1 MISSR
6 IVIICDDEII
16 AKVLRIKLST
26 LREVDSIKIAQKKD
40 AVFEIESNTPDVVIL
55 FSKSDNEEIFDFLKS
70 IQETTKQY
78 KTPVLMVTDSLNEDF
93 IVSGF
98 DAGVDDFVSL
108 KNSDGEILMRTILC
122 MQKNEL
128 MREIASKDKLLTEL
142 NVLQED
148 SGFYL
153 KDYSKKVFS
162 TEISYLQ
169 KYSQPAVFMIVS
181 ADVKCKNQLTPAAL
195 GSIIKNCTRT
205 RDMIGFCGDDKFYV
219 LLSRTSAKGAIS
231 VYERIKEELN
241 EDYSISV
248 GACEI
253 DNLTFD
259 EIEKN
264 VSKSVTE
271 ALELGNSIVMYDPKE
286 NIEPMNW
293 LDSEKSGQKNFKFFQ
308 AAFLKKLENVITPTF
323 YQAQQVW
330 EERLFN
336 TTIEQSC
343 DENQSLFV
351 LKTDGHESTLK
362 ITYPGFAKIN
372 IDIFHNFVGLLPKER
387 ISLDLNELD
396 ETKLGEILVEFIK
409 EYQSYCKEA
418 GC

>member
-16 AKVLRIKLST
+16 GKTLRVKLST
-26 LREVDSIKIAQKKD
+26 LREVDSIKISKTND
-40 AVFEIESNTPDVVIL
+40 AIFEIESNTPDVVIV
-55 FSKSDNEEIFDFLKS
+55 FARAENKEIFTFLKS
-70 IQETTKQY
+70 IRETTKQY
-78 KTPVLMVTDSLNEDF
+78 RTPVLMVTDKLNEDF
-93 IVSGF
+93 VLAGF
-98 DAGVDDFVSL
+98 DAGADDFVSL
-108 KNSDGEILMRTILC
+108 KNSYGEFLMRVILC
-122 MQKNEL
+122 LQKNEL
-128 MREIASKDKLLTEL
+128 LSEIASKNKLLTEL
-142 NVLQED
+142 KVLQEE

-153 KDYSKKVFS
+153 KEYAQKVFS
-162 TEISYLQ
+162 TEIAYLQ
-169 KYSQPAVFMIVS
+169 KYSQSAVFMLVS
-181 ADVKCKNQLTPAAL
+181 ADIKCKNQLTPATL
-195 GSIIKNCTRT
+195 GAVIKNFTRT

-219 LLSRTSAKGAIS
+219 LLSRTTAQGAMK
-231 VYERIKEELN
+231 VYERMKKELN
-241 EDYSISV
+241 EGYSISV
-248 GACEI
+248 GACAI
-253 DNLTFD
+253 DNLSFD
-259 EIEKN
+259 DLERN
-264 VSKSVTE
+264 VAKSITE
-271 ALELGNSIVMYDPKE
+271 ALEMGNTIVMYDPKE

-351 LKTDGHESTLK
+351 LKTEGQESTLK

-372 IDIFHNFVGLLPKER
+372 IDVFHSFIGVLPKEH
-387 ISLDLNELD
+387 ISLELNELD
-396 ETKLGEILVEFIK
+396 ETKLGEILLNFIK
-409 EYQSYCKEA
+409 EYQGYCKEA